1 MIHGHTSLHKLSS
14 NHLSVVIT
22 STIFKGCLSLL
33 NANSNALKS
42 FCGCPSNT
50 TNISIKR
57 HPFTCVYFISFI
69 PNLMRPKSNKPNT
82 SKLIN
87 ILILLQRPSHSL
99 SSKKIR
105 HKKP

>member
-1 MIHGHTSLHKLSS
+1 MPIQTPSKVFVDAIKHK
-14 NHLSVVIT
+14 N
-22 STIFKGCLSLL
+22 
-33 NANSNALKS
+33 
-42 FCGCPSNT
+42 
-50 TNISIKR
+50 NISIKR

-87 ILILLQRPSHSL
+87 ILILLQRPSHCL